1 MEIFMARP
9 IDSFGSE
16 PTEEVTIEAPVVETE
31 VLEDLAP
38 SVEMSEPLFD
48 STVVEEPAPVVEAP
62 APVVEA
68 PAPVVEAP
76 APVVEAPAPVFVSG
90 NSRVIYSTRER
101 NLPNFGLIKKGYS
114 KVESSKAE
122 ILCKEY
128 SFIRYASD
136 SEIKD
141 YAPDLA

>member
-1 MEIFMARP
+1 MARP
-9 IDSFGSE
+9 IDSFGTE

-48 STVVEEPAPVVEAP
+48 STVVE
-62 APVVEA
+62 
-68 PAPVVEAP
+68 AP
-76 APVVEAPAPVFVSG
+76 APVVEAPAPVFVNG

-122 ILCKEY
+122 TLCKEY